1 MIQSLN
7 RVPPARSGGSASP
20 EGDGGELSAQD
31 TPGIPL
37 GNLFPP
43 TWAGLDGFPTC
54 LCFPAPVE
62 LPLKW
67 SAQGRAA
74 RLSPAVFIQTS
85 AITMGDLRA
94 SA

>member
-37 GNLFPP
+37 GNLFP
-43 TWAGLDGFPTC
+43 
-54 LCFPAPVE
+54 APVE

-67 SAQGRAA
+67 STQGRAA